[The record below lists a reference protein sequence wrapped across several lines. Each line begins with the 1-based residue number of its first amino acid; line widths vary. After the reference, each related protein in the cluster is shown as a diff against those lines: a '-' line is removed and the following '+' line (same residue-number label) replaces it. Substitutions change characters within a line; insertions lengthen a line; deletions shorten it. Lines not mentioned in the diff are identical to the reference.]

1 MFRAGEPE
9 KLVMEHTGHRM
20 VKALRM
26 YERTSTS
33 QHAAVSNVLVSPE
46 EVQYKEAKSTEC
58 ISGNGSGLCPF
69 LGLHPIVL

>member
-33 QHAAVSNVLVSPE
+33 QHAAVSKYWFHQRRSNTRKPNLQNAM
-46 EVQYKEAKSTEC
+46 EVD
-58 ISGNGSGLCPF
+58 LD
-69 LGLHPIVL
+69 H